1 MMTVAHA
8 SKILVVDDVEQ
19 NLVTLRSIL
28 GDLAH
33 EVVLATS
40 GMEALRRLLS
50 DDFAVILLDVNMPG
64 LDGFELAS
72 MIRQRKRS
80 EHTPIIFMT
89 AFADDAHSARAYSLG
104 AVDFIMTPVI
114 PDVLRAKVSVFVD
127 LFRMTQ
133 QVRAQAEERIAL
145 AREQAARL
153 EAERANRAKSEFLAN
168 ISHELRTPMNAII
181 GMTDLARE
189 EPVSATVKEY
199 LETVSGSA
207 HTLLALLNDILDL
220 SKLESGK
227 LELESVPFS
236 LRDVIEELSQ
246 AFRVLAVEK
255 GLAYHWSVQN
265 AIPDRLV
272 GDPLRIKQIL
282 SNFLSNAIKF
292 TEKGGIAI
300 DVEATSITDKTVVL
314 RFCVSDTGIG
324 IAIEDQHRIFSP
336 FTQADASITR
346 EFGGT
351 GLGLAICADL
361 IRAMGGTHAVQ
372 SARNAGSKFYFRVGL
387 PVAAE
392 ELQTADQPEKF
403 DVGAGKTATKL
414 RILLAE
420 DGRAN
425 QALVRHVMGKRGHEV
440 VMANDGHEAIEL
452 ASTEKFDLILMDVQ
466 MPRLDGLQAT
476 AAIRAIP
483 GLPRI
488 PIIALTAHA
497 MPGDRERCFEAGMD
511 AYLAKPLDLKTL
523 VETVEG
529 VSVATTLE
537 GRGR

>member
-372 SARNAGSKFYFRVGL
+372 SVRNAGSKFYFRVGL

>member
-1 MMTVAHA
+1 MTVAHA

-19 NLVTLRSIL
+19 NLVTLRSLL

-89 AFADDAHSARAYSLG
+89 AFADDTHSARAYSLG

-181 GMTDLARE
+181 GMTDLALE

-207 HTLLALLNDILDL
+207 HALLALLNDILDL

-372 SARNAGSKFYFRVGL
+372 SARNAGSKFYFRVAL

-392 ELQTADQPEKF
+392 EPPTADQPERF

-476 AAIRAIP
+476 AAIRALP

-529 VSVATTLE
+529 VGVPTSLE

>member
-8 SKILVVDDVEQ
+8 SKILVVDDVQE
-19 NLVTLRSIL
+19 NLFTLQSIL

-33 EVVLATS
+33 EVVLATN

-72 MIRQRKRS
+72 MIRRRKRS

-89 AFADDAHSARAYSLG
+89 AFADDTHSARAYSLG

-168 ISHELRTPMNAII
+168 ISHELRTPMNAIM
-181 GMTDLARE
+181 GMTDLALE

-207 HTLLALLNDILDL
+207 HALLALLNDILDL

-227 LELESVPFS
+227 FELDSAPFS

-246 AFRVLAVEK
+246 AFRMLAVEK

-387 PVAAE
+387 PIAVE
-392 ELQTADQPEKF
+392 EPKSVEQPEKF
-403 DVGAGKTATKL
+403 DVVAGKTAAKL

-452 ASTEKFDLILMDVQ
+452 ASSEKFDLILMDVQ

-476 AAIRAIP
+476 VAIRALP

-511 AYLAKPLDLKTL
+511 AYLAKPLDLKAL
-523 VETVEG
+523 IETVEG
-529 VSVATTLE
+529 VGDSMVVE
-537 GRGR
+537 GRRR